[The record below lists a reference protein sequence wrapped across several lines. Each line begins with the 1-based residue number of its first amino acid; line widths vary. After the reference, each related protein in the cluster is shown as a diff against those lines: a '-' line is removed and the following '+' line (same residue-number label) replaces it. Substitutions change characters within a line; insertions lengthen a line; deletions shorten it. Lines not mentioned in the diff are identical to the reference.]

1 MLNDIWVYTKT
12 SKIMLVL
19 LAILLIL
26 LATQNWM
33 LGLLSFIVVAGCVA
47 YIKRCDYKQ
56 EKLLMQYL
64 DDLSAG
70 VSAGTVYAVKNLP
83 LGIALM
89 DQNQKLVWVNNVYR
103 SWTGGEAQEG
113 RRFQDLVTGQRI
125 SKIWGKTGWFD
136 CVSGGMY
143 FRVFHKFL
151 EAGEN
156 VEQPFMVF
164 YFMDR
169 TDVHVAIKEA
179 KESMPVFTLVRIDN
193 IPEVTADM
201 TDVEKSGLLSD
212 VTEKVLSYFS
222 GHEGF
227 IKQYSNADFVACLSV
242 KALNEI
248 MKDNFDILDQVRS
261 IHTVNRIPVTLSI
274 GVVQSEDSFA
284 KQFEEAQVSM
294 DLALGRGGDQAIVRI
309 GREVKAFGG
318 RSPTAV
324 SSTRVR
330 VRVVAQALREIISGA
345 DEVLVMGHAHE
356 DFDCLG
362 AAIGVAHLA
371 KASHVKT
378 HIVLSSQLD
387 TCGKMVEAIQKD
399 PEESKLLVSQD
410 QARDLITDKTICI
423 VVDTHIPELVAA
435 PEVLKRVQGKVII
448 DHHRRASSIIQGS
461 LLTYMEPSAS
471 SASELVSELVQYYG
485 GDEELSELEASC
497 IYAGIVVDT
506 KNFSVQ
512 TSVRTFDA
520 ASYLRR
526 CGADTRF
533 VQMLFSEDIHFIQEK
548 ARILSNLELSGA
560 GKDIVFAE
568 CPKEVE
574 EAQILAGQIA
584 DYLVTVKGIHGSF
597 LFYHT
602 GKGTSCSAR
611 SDGTLNVQ
619 VIMEALGGGGH
630 QTVAGT
636 MLPADM
642 TIDEAKKKI
651 MEEVNKQKEE
661 EKA

>member
-1 MLNDIWVYTKT
+1 MLNNIWVYTKT
-12 SKIMLVL
+12 SRIMLVL
-19 LAILLIL
+19 LAILLVL
-26 LATQNWM
+26 LATQNWL
-33 LGLLSFIVVAGCVA
+33 LGLLSFIVVAACVV
-47 YIKRCDYKQ
+47 YIKRSDFKQ

-83 LGIALM
+83 VGIALM

-125 SKIWGKTGWFD
+125 DKIWGKTGWFD
-136 CVSGGMY
+136 CFSGGTY

-151 EAGEN
+151 EAGQN

-169 TDVHVAIKEA
+169 TDVHVVTKEA
-179 KESMPVFTLVRIDN
+179 QEAMPVFTLVRIDN
-193 IPEVTADM
+193 IPEVTSDM
-201 TDVEKSGLLSD
+201 TDVEKSALLSD

-222 GHEGF
+222 GHDGF
-227 IKQYSNADFVACLSV
+227 IKQYSSADFVACLSV
-242 KALNEI
+242 KALHEI
-248 MKDNFDILDQVRS
+248 MESNFDILDQVRN

-274 GVVQSEDSFA
+274 GVVQSRESFA

-309 GREVKAFGG
+309 GKEVKAFGG

-330 VRVVAQALREIISGA
+330 VRVVAQALKEIISNA

-362 AAIGVAHLA
+362 AAIGVSHLA
-371 KASHVKT
+371 RASHVKT
-378 HIVLSSQLD
+378 HIVLSNQLD
-387 TCGKMVEAIQKD
+387 TCRKMVDEIKKD
-399 PEESKLLVSQD
+399 PEEAKLLID
-410 QARDLITDKTICI
+410 EDKAKNLITDKTIVV
-423 VVDTHIPELVAA
+423 VVDTHIPDLVAA
-435 PEVLKRVQGKVII
+435 PSVLKKAQKKVVI
-448 DHHRRASSIIQGS
+448 DHHRRAASIIEGT

-485 GDEELSELEASC
+485 GDKELSNLEASC
-497 IYAGIVVDT
+497 LYAGIVVDT
-506 KNFSVQ
+506 KNFAVQ

-526 CGADTRF
+526 CGADTRL
-533 VQMLFSEDIHFIQEK
+533 VRVLFSEDIHFVQEK
-548 ARILSNLELSGA
+548 ARVLSSLKTVDQNLA
-560 GKDIVFAE
+560 FAV
-568 CPKEVE
+568 CPKDAE
-574 EAQILAGQIA
+574 ESQILAGQIA
-584 DYLVTVKGIHGSF
+584 DYLVTVKGVHGSF
-597 LFYHT
+597 LFYYADNHIN
-602 GKGTSCSAR
+602 CSAR
-611 SDGTLNVQ
+611 SDGMLNVQ

-636 MLPADM
+636 RLPDGV
-642 TIDEAKKKI
+642 TIEQAEKVIIEEA
-651 MEEVNKQKEE
+651 EKQNKEE
-661 EKA
+661 